1 MEADVEILTLARERC
16 LEAAGVTDFTT
27 DVADVRIVRR
37 LLDGVEVAPA
47 LLRDL
52 HGALAR
58 KDGAEIGRL
67 TRAFPESRR
76 EGLRALPH
84 LFGDIEVLKE
94 AEQLLVW
101 YLVSLVCSVS

>member
-1 MEADVEILTLARERC
+1 MALRYRQRC
-16 LEAAGVTDFTT
+16 CV
-27 DVADVRIVRR
+27 I
-37 LLDGVEVAPA
+37 
-47 LLRDL
+47 L

-84 LFGDIEVLKE
+84 LFGDIEVLKD
-94 AEQLLVW
+94 AEQALGLVPGISGLLGE
-101 YLVSLVCSVS
+101 LKRFRPC